1 MRKNVFF
8 LLMAGVL
15 LMFTGCSKE
24 DTEPEVKLPSVAKD
38 SVLVNVPKGLKQ
50 SSDPFAQ
57 WVVNFFDGLNGIARY
72 ANSMRPPHGAASF
85 HSDVAGAV
93 AYTWSD
99 GSVTYWFVYHEEN
112 GKCIWRVDA
121 DFGEGKEQYIYG
133 EESCDGKNGMLDV
146 KLPGEGDYHASWQ
159 YNDQNVLTFTI
170 ESTYNNMSVTL
181 QGVVNPDGSGHADI
195 KTGDTIVL
203 TVTWNAD
210 GSGSY
215 KLYTSYPPHEGSWS
229 ND

>member
-8 LLMAGVL
+8 FLMAGIL
-15 LMFTGCSKE
+15 LMITGCSKE

-38 SVLVNVPKGLKQ
+38 SVLVNVPTGLKH

-57 WVVNFFDGLNGIARY
+57 WVVSFFDGLNGIARY
-72 ANSMRPPHGAASF
+72 SNDLRPPQGAASF
-85 HSDVAGAV
+85 HADVAGAV
-93 AYTWSD
+93 AYTWTD
-99 GSVTYWFVYHEEN
+99 GSVTYWLVYHEEN

-121 DFGEGKEQYIYG
+121 DFGEGKQQYIYG
-133 EESCDGKNGMLDV
+133 EQSCDGKNGKLDV
-146 KLPGEGDYHASWQ
+146 QLPGEGDYHASWQ
-159 YNDQNVLTFTI
+159 YDDKNVFSFTI
-170 ESTYNNMSVTL
+170 ESTYNNMSLTL
-181 QGVVNPDGSGHADI
+181 EGEINPDGSGHASV
-195 KTGDTIVL
+195 KNNGMVLL

-215 KLYTSYPPHEGSWS
+215 KLYTSNPPYEGSWS